1 MRCHILGL
9 PVGTR
14 SNLPVIADGLYGR
27 KFQFLI
33 ISCKTINL
41 SAKIAKFF
49 YELMFFFVVF
59 VLFNNSTIIPIR
71 PVYQ

>member
-1 MRCHILGL
+1 MRCHNLGL
-9 PVGTR
+9 SVGTR

-49 YELMFFFVVF
+49 YELMFFL
-59 VLFNNSTIIPIR
+59 LFSFYLTT
-71 PVYQ
+71 